1 MLKKKFYILL
11 YCDKSSKN
19 IYNSHYLLIKKFRKK
34 FKNFLLLNYYYL
46 NNNKNLKKIKN
57 KKKLFDNFE
66 PKTFFDLKKFSKDK
80 DIICILI
87 DNFGT
92 NLPKIRT
99 YFMFKKLNFRFVK
112 LKDVHSI
119 NQKDKII
126 LGNFFK
132 SFRYNASKI
141 VYELLL
147 IILRVL
153 RILPKFEF
161 YFLSN
166 KKEFKKIK
174 ENFFKKN
181 FNSFKK
187 IEIINSKTYDSFTKN
202 KNKIDNKYIVLLDD
216 FFDHPSSIKLRGK
229 IPDISINHHYILL
242 DKFLKKIENYFK
254 KKVIVC
260 IHPRDDLKKKKKI
273 FKDFK
278 VFQFQTQKYIFRSF
292 LIVFFDTSSIL
303 DGILLRKKMLA
314 IYSNFNDDNVKYHI
328 KGYKKNLNIQNQKI
342 SDLNFTK
349 NEILNKSKV
358 PIKNFS
364 DYINSFINTDGKKL
378 GIEKIIK
385 LISKI

>member
-1 MLKKKFYILL
+1 MVKKFYILL

-19 IYNSHYLLIKKFRKK
+19 IYNSHYLLIKKLKKK

-46 NNNKNLKKIKN
+46 NNKKNLKKIKN
-57 KKKLFDNFE
+57 KKTSFNNFE
-66 PKTFFDLKKFSKDK
+66 PKNFFDLKKFSKGK
-80 DIICILI
+80 DVICIII

-92 NLPKIRT
+92 NLPKIKT

-132 SFRYNASKI
+132 SFRYNAGKI
-141 VYELLL
+141 VYESLL

-161 YFLSN
+161 YFLSD
-166 KKEFKKIK
+166 KKEFEKIK
-174 ENFFKKN
+174 KNFFKKN
-181 FNSFKK
+181 FSSFKK

-216 FFDHPSSIKLRGK
+216 FFDHPSSINLRGK
-229 IPDISINHHYILL
+229 ISDTDIHQHYILL
-242 DKFLKKIENYFK
+242 NKFLEKIENYFK
-254 KKVIVC
+254 KKIIVC

-273 FKDFK
+273 FKNFQ

-292 LIVFFDTSSIL
+292 LILFFDTSSIL
-303 DGILLRKKMLA
+303 DGILLKKKMLA

-349 NEILNKSKV
+349 NEILDKARI

-364 DYINSFINTDGKKL
+364 DYINFYINSNGKKP
-378 GIEKIIK
+378 GIEKITS

>member
-1 MLKKKFYILL
+1 MKKKFYVLL
-11 YCDKSSKN
+11 YCDKSHKN
-19 IYNSHYLLIKKFRKK
+19 IYNSHFLLIEYLKKK

-57 KKKLFDNFE
+57 KKISFNNFE

-99 YFMFKKLNFRFVK
+99 YFMFKKLNFRLVK

-132 SFRYNASKI
+132 SFKYNASKI
-141 VYELLL
+141 VYESLL

-153 RILPKFEF
+153 KILPKFEF

-174 ENFFKKN
+174 KNFFKNN

-187 IEIINSKTYDSFTKN
+187 IEMINSKTYDSFTKN

-229 IPDISINHHYILL
+229 IPDISIHHHYILL

-254 KKVIVC
+254 KKVIIC

-273 FKDFK
+273 FKDFQ

-292 LIVFFDTSSIL
+292 LILFFDTSSIL

-314 IYSNFNDDNVKYHI
+314 IYSNYNDDNVKYHI
-328 KGYKKNLNIQNQKI
+328 KGYKQNLNIENQEI
-342 SDLNFTK
+342 SNLNFTK
-349 NEILNKSKV
+349 NEILSKSRM

-378 GIEKIIK
+378 GIEKITK

>member
-11 YCDKSSKN
+11 YCDKSPKN

-161 YFLSN
+161 YFLSD

-292 LIVFFDTSSIL
+292 LILFFDTSSIL

>member
-19 IYNSHYLLIKKFRKK
+19 IYNSHYLLIRKFRKK

-153 RILPKFEF
+153 RILPKFE
-161 YFLSN
+161 LSRR
-166 KKEFKKIK
+166 
-174 ENFFKKN
+174 
-181 FNSFKK
+181 
-187 IEIINSKTYDSFTKN
+187 YL
-202 KNKIDNKYIVLLDD
+202 YI
-216 FFDHPSSIKLRGK
+216 
-229 IPDISINHHYILL
+229 
-242 DKFLKKIENYFK
+242 
-254 KKVIVC
+254 
-260 IHPRDDLKKKKKI
+260 
-273 FKDFK
+273 
-278 VFQFQTQKYIFRSF
+278 
-292 LIVFFDTSSIL
+292 
-303 DGILLRKKMLA
+303 
-314 IYSNFNDDNVKYHI
+314 
-328 KGYKKNLNIQNQKI
+328 
-342 SDLNFTK
+342 
-349 NEILNKSKV
+349 
-358 PIKNFS
+358 
-364 DYINSFINTDGKKL
+364 
-378 GIEKIIK
+378 
-385 LISKI
+385 